1 MGRATKRNAHAAGV
15 RDQNVRGRDSE
26 GTIGHLRVRSLA
38 TIPLPK
44 ESLYLSTVSFPRFR
58 HEQGYK
64 LFLSVAS
71 ERGQGNQWQEKV
83 PHDGVSPPRDD
94 DNEYESSDTTPCL
107 RGIFVLHPV
116 EANLLATRST
126 RFFFPRPPRFN
137 GLFCVDPSGIGPKPT
152 LPYPN
157 NAAMGFPPSVIGTGR
172 DALTRSFA
180 GLMPRAA

>member
-1 MGRATKRNAHAAGV
+1 MCGGAIPKGPLATSGSVPLPPFRCQKNRSTFPRCPSPVSVTNRATK
-15 RDQNVRGRDSE
+15 
-26 GTIGHLRVRSLA
+26 
-38 TIPLPK
+38 
-44 ESLYLSTVSFPRFR
+44 
-58 HEQGYK
+58 
-64 LFLSVAS
+64 FLSVAS
-71 ERGQGNQWQEKV
+71 ERGQRNQWQEKV